1 MLFVTDKGRMANNIF
16 QYAHVYAWGREHGRT
31 TMSMRFAYK
40 YPDFKIAHTRYHNVA
55 MYLFGKFA
63 SRLGIIPTVDFS
75 DGQTD
80 EKVYFMKQHRH
91 MLVKGW
97 GVRFHEYFQKY
108 KEEII
113 RLFDFMPAVRQQ
125 VDEVLQSSVAGTIKL
140 GVHVRRG
147 DYKTWL
153 GGRLYFD
160 DDQYLSVIRQFVNL
174 HPDRPIDVYVC
185 TNDPKLDKSYYRQ
198 QLPSVRFF
206 FPNGTAA
213 EDLCLLSE
221 CDYLIGALSSFTLV
235 ASMYHNIPL
244 YWLMGDI
251 SHITMESFHDFDYL
265 SLHFDEYFIKIHKNI
280 C

>member
-97 GVRFHEYFQKY
+97 WIRYPDLFMKYRSDIIDLFSFLPHVREHVAE
-108 KEEII
+108 
-113 RLFDFMPAVRQQ
+113 RLQ
-125 VDEVLQSSVAGTIKL
+125 QSSASAVKL
-140 GVHVRRG
+140 GVHIRRG
-147 DYKTWL
+147 DYKTWM
-153 GGRLYFD
+153 GGRFFFD
-160 DDQYLSVIRQFVNL
+160 DQQYIQFIRHVSTLLAGKQV
-174 HPDRPIDVYVC
+174 DVYIC
-185 TNDPKLDKSYYRQ
+185 TNDFHLDKAKYRQ
-198 QLPSVRFF
+198 ELAPLRVS
-206 FPNGTAA
+206 FPAGSPA

-221 CDYLIGALSSFTLV
+221 CDYLIGPPSSYTLI
-235 ASMYHNIPL
+235 ASMYRNTPL
-244 YWLMGDI
+244 CWMQGDL
-251 SHITMESFHDFDYL
+251 SVVTMQSFFGFDYQMR
-265 SLHFDEYFIKIHKNI
+265 HFDECFF
-280 C
+280 